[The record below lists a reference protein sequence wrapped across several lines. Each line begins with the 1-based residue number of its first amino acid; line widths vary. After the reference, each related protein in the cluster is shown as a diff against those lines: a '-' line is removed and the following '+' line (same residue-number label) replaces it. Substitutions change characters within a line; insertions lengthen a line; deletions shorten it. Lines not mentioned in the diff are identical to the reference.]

1 MRLDELNDKLYKIY
15 SEETCHPSYR
25 NKWSEDNPTVGH
37 CAIVSLLVNDLF
49 GYPIYNTFV
58 GNSRHFYNMN
68 GKNIIDLTNDQ
79 FRGISVDYTKGIER
93 DRNELLKNK
102 DTRQRYEILKDKLAK
117 LEKPLDETLTNNYT
131 IPVYRVDSREDGN
144 DSWSNS
150 TRFFADD
157 LSYFDKSDT
166 GYSKKDAKKY
176 LLNTKDFKVFDPMRE
191 LDLEADT
198 WSTIWGTIGEFDSF
212 DIYWECEDEDLDE
225 DDPDYMVYTS
235 TDDLA
240 EAGRRLGYDV
250 TILRDI
256 PNDHGWGEPYTEYAV
271 HNSRCVKLANASEFN
286 KNSDKINEKLE
297 EIEVDNEDCHIT
309 NSLDDIV
316 NDIKRNIS
324 VGLECKYVIDDKLHR
339 YIELDPFYLTHFDA
353 FDLAIENG
361 LYPEICWSNETIE
374 GKTPYD
380 KYVEDGLD
388 SSSPYL
394 YFIDVVS
401 SNSETTTKLGDD
413 FYKYEYAW
421 DEFKVLTREDFTK
434 CSLYK
439 KIVDV
444 FGTPKKVIKESL
456 NEAKESLEDTVLRV
470 FGEGQ
475 LEKGPMYLLP
485 NGKLLRI
492 PEPQQLGLG
501 ALIQYKCHACINAWL
516 LYKKLIPGTLWDMND
531 ETPLLER
538 GWVRGN
544 LGQLL
549 DSQAIMNYIEIPKK
563 KITDSQYETIL
574 RWLDYA
580 QTIGVNSIEVD
591 TQGMNK
597 YKSYSFSD
605 YTSDEIVDKIKKY
618 YGTGRLEEKIVKKG
632 NKWQVQS
639 EKGRNM
645 GTYDTKEE
653 AEKRLKQIEYF
664 KHINEDF
671 DNFENQCKEVAN
683 NHYNEVID
691 ILTKRGLLSNEPSA
705 DGGPQ
710 YILKDGRFVV
720 LFDTEGEYLNIPYHS
735 VVDEILVDEGL
746 LTEDSGAHEYGSY
759 VMYFMGA
766 IRIND
771 SSDWDEVY
779 IQIDAENRPTNAQY
793 DALLKFIDLCF
804 NYKEG
809 VEVMVGFDDDYD
821 CFYSPTDYASDDV
834 IKKIKRY
841 YTTGKLNEDINS
853 NQDLSKYYDEEL
865 SRQLS
870 KMDKFLDKYGFEVEV
885 VDDEDCLQELK
896 DEDVAGMFFNS
907 IQDNASVF
915 PIGLNKDMI
924 CKESENTTD
933 VYYGIVGTLAHEV
946 GHGIFGYCNDMLDL
960 DDLDEEKVVEEFA
973 EDYEDNC
980 LYNNELMEIL
990 KQSLDKEESLN
1001 EDANNK
1007 VIGYRSIGEK
1017 ELIDLLNKKTI
1028 EGNYNIDTERQV
1040 QKDSN
1045 KELGKVVC
1053 FYKDERYWKDKSHL
1067 FFLKCSFNKD
1077 EVVGYGTGLY
1087 WAGQSLAKTKIWN
1100 GRSGYESYYF
1110 KEFYVKKYD
1119 YRNIE
1124 SIMYINEVDEFTLH
1138 PAFKRYNRDFQQKL
1152 LDVCKGLNID
1162 FEEIKEGLI
1171 AEQDETPYYFYRGY
1185 DKRYSPLD
1193 GEDSNLYT
1201 WITDDFEYAKEYSDA
1216 LGKNGRIAKIE
1227 VYLEPEDIGNANE
1240 IIPENLDYLDLGDEN
1255 FKKYVLDKGLLAYQ
1269 FDVTNNYNGDSS
1281 WCLCVKKDC
1290 CGVVDKDVKTVESL
1304 TESAGIPITV
1314 YTYQSPKVREQL
1326 EKGKTYVASY
1336 SNANFSH
1343 YQDLSTLL
1351 GLNNCPIFGAL
1362 TKRDLYR
1369 MLNSSGIDWEEEN
1382 ILHLE
1387 IPRDELHFMEYY
1399 DWTDYMYALDNQ
1411 EEFEEES
1418 SITLQELENLIKTQ
1432 KSSIDYEECQV
1443 VFDKIEPQWYEDG
1456 KDAPEEYESLEE
1468 SLSQEV
1474 DNEGN
1479 SLTQEQIEFFK
1490 NSKVR
1495 DKDGKLIV
1503 CYHGTPN
1510 PGFKEFN
1517 PKSNK
1522 SQFGGYKFDNYNVNY
1537 FTTDR
1542 KSAASFTEIGIERD
1556 GNVYACYLNITNP
1569 YVVNN
1574 STEAELR
1581 SSFNIKDSNLRKH
1594 QIELFDRIFNKWE
1607 GRFVSYGDFAFK
1619 ELNND
1624 LHTLN
1629 LELRP
1634 SDSYEDNVDDED
1646 KDIFNLYDLG
1656 NNSYFGAEHPLE
1668 YYYTTDELFSDE
1680 MYDQLK
1686 EDVLGINKEFG
1697 DDEYFF
1703 STDDVVRY
1711 VISLNKNEGTNYDGI
1726 IIPDIFDS
1734 KEMFSMRGTDY
1745 ITLNSSN
1752 QIKLISN
1759 TNPTSSNKIDEN
1771 SSLKEFYDEYT
1782 IDDLPDS
1789 VYNYTTHIYVTND
1802 LYKLKGMF
1810 NTGSYR
1816 GCYFPDEDLISICP
1830 ILSGIHD
1837 DLNRVF
1843 VDKGYLERLSDNE
1856 IRFLIF
1862 NKDEYEENDIDD
1874 EIDYY
1879 GVNIIQLEYDKFFF
1893 VIVDE
1898 GYGNIEDTKLYSVL
1912 GTPINTLEFE
1922 KTGESL
1928 KEDVYDTNG
1937 EYNPSQDPKYKSLL
1951 RKPINRLTRDD
1962 MIYLFTIHCTR
1973 YSDGYYS
1980 NGKQATYWY
1989 TGLRGW
1995 DYDFYKGLKIVE
2007 EDHSEEFDKA
2017 YEFFSSLQFP
2027 LKVYR
2032 AMRDDENEPSGKNH
2046 SLSWTTD
2053 INIFK
2058 KENSIF
2064 RNCNKIVEATITP
2077 DMIQNEWT
2085 VCNYIYYS
2093 CGNNYGRYPESEI
2106 TLKPMFKTSKLNN
2119 LHFIDKSQVETL
2131 KESKQ
2136 DTENFRSWV
2145 DKSFRK
2151 DYPNKD
2157 ESTYEEETNSLVNK
2171 FETMRKSLKSPQ
2183 NDYYYWIKQNNL
2195 KELRNFLDDTE
2206 VTLQTKKE
2214 EEDKAKQGAKLL
2226 YSKDG
2231 WKVYEITNYEASAKY
2246 GKGTKWCISGSK
2258 RWSNNEDG
2266 RQYWDDYVNKGI
2278 KFYFFIDKDEHKYA
2292 LAIYPNNDFEL
2303 FNELDASI
2311 GYIPNAPIVKEI
2323 PVDYY
2328 TKNDFRVF
2336 RNLFLSNK
2344 LPNNLSEKLI
2354 LDLMSN
2360 DTRESIN
2367 VPLEDVVSY
2376 VDGDIPDWYL
2386 EFEAVKDGLISP
2398 LRYKELTGDTYEE
2411 DEDWDGDFPFV
2422 NVYELIENFNL
2433 PKICATSKQILLS
2446 ELKRSLKQNPPA
2458 YVLATDFDTWSMRRY
2473 FPIEDF
2479 SELVLFC
2486 DQRYRGDGDENWIEA
2501 CYNYLKELV
2510 KTGEVS
2516 KDELKQVG
2524 LNLDEALVIKESK
2537 QDLERFRQWAGDD
2550 LYNRFFKQKDRLEP
2564 KYRDIY
2570 FWMNP
2575 KIETDDLTGQQ
2586 ILSNTLDSL
2595 ENVPTRKQRDERGKE
2610 GAELIYEDND
2620 WKVYHIL
2627 SYEGAV
2633 KYGKGTKWC
2642 ITGKNTG
2649 DDEDGYHDYIGGKR
2663 YWDSYSSKGS
2673 QLYFYIPKNSKTS
2686 SRKYALDYNPSTGYW
2701 TLFDDG
2707 DWEQVGS
2714 WMDYTKN
2721 DSWNPFDS
2729 SQPHF
2734 PTVDGLPDINSE
2746 YERAK
2751 TELGY
2756 ITEELSKEQQD
2767 YFKNSVVRDE
2777 QGNLLPVYH
2786 SSYNKFDTFEGD
2798 GRLYWFAQDRDY
2810 AKDNFGGGMN
2820 VYDCYIN
2827 LVHPFRLD
2835 ECGCL
2840 DDWFFDEDED
2850 WGDATFDDDSVYDI
2864 PVTDTVKNIEE
2875 SLGVSHKDIV
2885 DAFMLQG
2892 YADINNVYFLTKSS
2906 EFGDMLRA
2914 KGYDGVIAIEGWHW
2928 DDVTYGVLNANQI
2941 KRITNIHPT
2950 SSDNMNETW
2959 NIATRGYETHFD
2971 KNKKSM
2977 LEVISNYVGYQVTE
2991 EDLDSLWEI
3000 AEDEFDEELLGYIE
3014 HYNSLDESLNEQ
3026 LLIPREEVL
3035 EIMEDEL
3042 GSSETV
3048 INGPS
3053 YILPNGNFL
3062 KIDNANIDIKGMSG
3076 NQSKNGKAMHLDVFG
3091 WLDKRFKDEHTSLY
3105 DFDLEFLAKDCIRVN
3120 NNDLEHFVVMPIDRP
3135 TEAQFKSLLSWLDD
3149 LSYKRKDV
3157 LVMDA
3162 YGSWVNHKEYSFDEY
3177 IPDEIIKKIKK
3188 YYSIDNPYD
3197 RTLEEALDEDTLTK
3211 IKDKF
3216 GISDE
3221 LTKGALYLLPSGEF
3235 LKTGGAHRNIEQY
3248 LDEQGLSQYGDKY
3261 RSADGSPTLERNGAI
3276 RVNAV
3281 DKLLY
3286 YIMLSNERPT
3296 QAQYDRLIEVFDAG
3310 RLWGWD
3316 SVAVYTPRGHRV
3328 EYDFDTYSSED
3339 IAKKIRYFYT
3349 TFILTQ

>member
-58 GNSRHFYNMN
+58 GNSRHFYNMD

-93 DRNELLKNK
+93 DRNDILKNK

-117 LEKPLDETLTNNYT
+117 LEEPMDESLTNNYT

-166 GYSKKDAKKY
+166 GYSKEDAKKY

-198 WSTIWGTIGEFDSF
+198 WSVIWGTIGEFDNF
-212 DIYWECEDEDLDE
+212 DIYWECEDENLDE
-225 DDPDYMVYTS
+225 NDPNYMVYTS

-271 HNSRCVKLANASEFN
+271 HNSRCVKLADASEFN
-286 KNSDKINEKLE
+286 KNSDLITEAKADIDAFVGKFGEDTYNNFLKAKDRLKNKGKSTDLTWYVKNMEKKDLDELILSLYDKESDQQKKRIIQGTDKEIRGKYNYLGEKDGYKVYQPLDVQASMDLGVNTGWCTAGRYGHYGHPEFTPSLKDAKQHWNDYTSKGIEFYYFLDPKTMYGKYAVALYPKTLDVNQETEQGWLNKTNIEIYNDVDYLDYLAVDKLPLDLIKKEIVLDITSYDEQGLAISNNTVIRCRKDVVNITIPNSVTSIEGSAFYNCTSLTSITIPDSLISIGIGAFRGCSSLTSITIPNSVTSIEGSAFSGCTSLTSIVIPDSVTSIGNNAFYECRSLTSITIPNSVTSIEDNAFRGCSALTSINIPNGVTLIDVSAFGSCSSLESITIPSSVTLIESYAFHNCFSLTSVTIPNSVTYIGRSAFYNCSSLTSITIPNSVTSIGNYAFLNCFSLMVHTNNKYVINYCKENKINCEPIANESLQEVNKITEKFE

-309 NSLDDIV
+309 NSLDDVV

-353 FDLAIENG
+353 FDLAVENG

-374 GKTPYD
+374 GKIPYD

-401 SNSETTTKLGDD
+401 STSETTTKLGDD

-421 DEFKVLTREDFTK
+421 DDFKVLTREDFTK
-434 CSLYK
+434 CSLYEK
-439 KIVDV
+439 LVSV
-444 FGTPKKVIKESL
+444 FGAPKKVIKESL
-456 NEAKESLEDTVLRV
+456 NEAKESIEDTVLKV

-485 NGKLLRI
+485 NGKLLNI

-501 ALIQYKCHACINAWL
+501 ALIQYKCHACVNAWL
-516 LYKKLIPGTLWDMND
+516 LYQKLIPGTLWDMND

-544 LGQLL
+544 LGQLP

-580 QTIGVNSIEVD
+580 QTIGVESIEVN
-591 TQGMNK
+591 TQGMNR
-597 YKSYSFSD
+597 YKSYSFKD

-618 YGTGRLEEKIVKKG
+618 YGTGRLEETLKDNDVYYFYRGYDGRYSPLDSDESNASLYTWITDDFDYANEYAKECGKYGKVAKIEIYAEPDEIGTTKDLPKGVDYLDPGDEVFKNNIIEKGLVGYQFDITNNYSPNGSLSWCLCIAKDCCKVVDSGVKLQEKIVKKG

-664 KHINEDF
+664 KHMNEGVDINYDGRGWILPSGRIVSTMNGPHFDNKHDSKNQDEDIRYNFGYERYIGLPSKHRPTDKQFEKLRDLLDVFFINEELVGVLNTPIEVCYDTN
-671 DNFENQCKEVAN
+671 DASNFKRESLSPKD
-683 NHYNEVID
+683 YTSDEVIEHIKRIYTQLGEDFKHMNESLSQD
-691 ILTKRGLLSNEPSA
+691 ILNYVYDNYTVSHNLI
-705 DGGPQ
+705 DGHC
-710 YILKDGRFVV
+710 YILKNGD
-720 LFDTEGEYLNIPYHS
+720 
-735 VVDEILVDEGL
+735 
-746 LTEDSGAHEYGSY
+746 
-759 VMYFMGA
+759 
-766 IRIND
+766 
-771 SSDWDEVY
+771 
-779 IQIDAENRPTNAQY
+779 
-793 DALLKFIDLCF
+793 FIDLEGEDHLGIDTALNNVGILSDELYSYDEPNAMVDLLGCVRVTDGI
-804 NYKEG
+804 NGYSDYPYAVIPKEMSDEQYHSLEDWLYYLMNKKITSG
-809 VEVMVGFDDDYD
+809 TIYYGDDKTFEFDLKQEE
-821 CFYSPTDYASDDV
+821 PKDV
-834 IKKIKRY
+834 IKKIKMNLNNLKTE
-841 YTTGKLNEDINS
+841 TT
-853 NQDLSKYYDEEL
+853 
-865 SRQLS
+865 
-870 KMDKFLDKYGFEVEV
+870 
-885 VDDEDCLQELK
+885 
-896 DEDVAGMFFNS
+896 
-907 IQDNASVF
+907 
-915 PIGLNKDMI
+915 P
-924 CKESENTTD
+924 
-933 VYYGIVGTLAHEV
+933 
-946 GHGIFGYCNDMLDL
+946 
-960 DDLDEEKVVEEFA
+960 
-973 EDYEDNC
+973 
-980 LYNNELMEIL
+980 
-990 KQSLDKEESLN
+990 
-1001 EDANNK
+1001 
-1007 VIGYRSIGEK
+1007 
-1017 ELIDLLNKKTI
+1017 
-1028 EGNYNIDTERQV
+1028 
-1040 QKDSN
+1040 
-1045 KELGKVVC
+1045 
-1053 FYKDERYWKDKSHL
+1053 
-1067 FFLKCSFNKD
+1067 
-1077 EVVGYGTGLY
+1077 
-1087 WAGQSLAKTKIWN
+1087 
-1100 GRSGYESYYF
+1100 
-1110 KEFYVKKYD
+1110 
-1119 YRNIE
+1119 
-1124 SIMYINEVDEFTLH
+1124 
-1138 PAFKRYNRDFQQKL
+1138 
-1152 LDVCKGLNID
+1152 
-1162 FEEIKEGLI
+1162 
-1171 AEQDETPYYFYRGY
+1171 
-1185 DKRYSPLD
+1185 
-1193 GEDSNLYT
+1193 
-1201 WITDDFEYAKEYSDA
+1201 
-1216 LGKNGRIAKIE
+1216 
-1227 VYLEPEDIGNANE
+1227 
-1240 IIPENLDYLDLGDEN
+1240 
-1255 FKKYVLDKGLLAYQ
+1255 
-1269 FDVTNNYNGDSS
+1269 
-1281 WCLCVKKDC
+1281 
-1290 CGVVDKDVKTVESL
+1290 L
-1304 TESAGIPITV
+1304 TESTGFPITV

-1326 EKGKTYVASY
+1326 EDGKTYVASY
-1336 SNANFSH
+1336 SNANYSH

-1351 GLNNCPIFGAL
+1351 GLNNCPIFGAI
-1362 TKRDLYR
+1362 TKSDLYS

-1411 EEFEEES
+1411 EDFEEES
-1418 SITLQELENLIKTQ
+1418 GITLQELENSIKTQ
-1432 KSSIDYEECQV
+1432 KSSVDYEECQV

-1456 KDAPEEYESLEE
+1456 NDAPEEYESLEE

-1474 DNEGN
+1474 DNEEN
-1479 SLTQEQIEFFK
+1479 TLTQEQVEFFK

-1495 DKDGKLIV
+1495 DSQGRLIV

-1574 STEAELR
+1574 STEAGLR
-1581 SSFNIKDSNLRKH
+1581 SSFNIKDRELRNH

-1607 GRFVSYGDFAFK
+1607 GVFVSYGDSAFK

-1634 SDSYEDNVDDED
+1634 SDSYEDDVEDED

-1686 EDVLGINKEFG
+1686 EDVLGINQEFG

-1759 TNPTSSNKIDEN
+1759 TNPTNSNKIDEDN
-1771 SSLKEFYDEYT
+1771 SLDEFYDEYT
-1782 IDDLPDS
+1782 IDDLPDTQFQ
-1789 VYNYTTHIYVTND
+1789 YTTSLDVTDN
-1802 LYKLKGMF
+1802 LYKVKSMF
-1810 NTGSYR
+1810 KQDDFR
-1816 GCYFPDEDLISICP
+1816 GCYYPKSNIVVLCGADN
-1830 ILSGIHD
+1830 GIHD
-1837 DLNRVF
+1837 DLSKAAVEF
-1843 VDKGYLERLSDNE
+1843 QYVDDSKDEV
-1856 IRFLIF
+1856 RFLVF
-1862 NKDEYEENDIDD
+1862 NKKHYSKEEMRH
-1874 EIDYY
+1874 EIDYSGEVPVYDY
-1879 GVNIIQLEYDKFFF
+1879 GKFYLVVVWGDMENTKLFEVLGKYIDKFYYTSG
-1893 VIVDE
+1893 VI
-1898 GYGNIEDTKLYSVL
+1898 I
-1912 GTPINTLEFE
+1912 
-1922 KTGESL
+1922 
-1928 KEDVYDTNG
+1928 
-1937 EYNPSQDPKYKSLL
+1937 
-1951 RKPINRLTRDD
+1951 
-1962 MIYLFTIHCTR
+1962 
-1973 YSDGYYS
+1973 
-1980 NGKQATYWY
+1980 
-1989 TGLRGW
+1989 
-1995 DYDFYKGLKIVE
+1995 
-2007 EDHSEEFDKA
+2007 
-2017 YEFFSSLQFP
+2017 
-2027 LKVYR
+2027 
-2032 AMRDDENEPSGKNH
+2032 
-2046 SLSWTTD
+2046 
-2053 INIFK
+2053 
-2058 KENSIF
+2058 
-2064 RNCNKIVEATITP
+2064 
-2077 DMIQNEWT
+2077 
-2085 VCNYIYYS
+2085 
-2093 CGNNYGRYPESEI
+2093 
-2106 TLKPMFKTSKLNN
+2106 
-2119 LHFIDKSQVETL
+2119 
-2131 KESKQ
+2131 ESKQ

-2157 ESTYEEETNSLVNK
+2157 ENTYEEETTSLVNK
-2171 FETMRKSLKSPQ
+2171 FETMRKNLKSPQ

-2206 VTLQTKKE
+2206 VTLQSKKE
-2214 EEDKAKQGAKLL
+2214 EEDKVKQGAKLL

-2246 GKGTKWCISGSK
+2246 GKGTKWCISGSR

-2266 RQYWDDYVNKGI
+2266 RQYWDGYVEKGI
-2278 KFYFFIDKDEHKYA
+2278 KFYFFIDKDGHKYA
-2292 LAIYPNNDFEL
+2292 LALYPNNDFEL
-2303 FNELDASI
+2303 FNELDAPI
-2311 GYIPNAPIVKEI
+2311 GYIPDAPIVKEI

-2354 LDLMSN
+2354 FDLMSN
-2360 DTRESIN
+2360 DTRETVSI
-2367 VPLEDVVSY
+2367 PIDEVVSC
-2376 VDGDIPDWYL
+2376 VDEDIPDGYL
-2386 EFEAVKDGLISP
+2386 EFEAVVDGLISP
-2398 LRYKELTGDTYEE
+2398 LRYEELTGETYDE
-2411 DEDWDGDFPFV
+2411 DEFGSENWDGDFPFV
-2422 NVYELIENFNL
+2422 NAYELIEDFNL
-2433 PKICATSKQILLS
+2433 SKICETSKQILLS
-2446 ELKRSLKQNPPA
+2446 ELKRKLKQTPPA
-2458 YVLATDFDTWSMRRY
+2458 YVLVTDFDTWSTRRY
-2473 FPIEDF
+2473 LPIEDF

-2486 DQRYRGDGDENWIEA
+2486 NQRYREDGDEDWIEA

-2537 QDLERFRQWAGDD
+2537 QDLERFKQWAGDD

-2564 KYRDIY
+2564 KQRDIY

-2610 GAELIYEDND
+2610 GAELIYEDDD

-2649 DDEDGYHDYIGGKR
+2649 DDEEGYHDYIGGKK

-2673 QLYFYIPKNSKTS
+2673 QLYFYIPKNSKTVK
-2686 SRKYALDYNPSTGYW
+2686 RKYALDYNPSTGYW

-2721 DSWNPFDS
+2721 DSWNPYDA

-2751 TELGY
+2751 KELGY

-2798 GRLYWFAQDRDY
+2798 GRLYWFAQDKDY

-2850 WGDATFDDDSVYDI
+2850 WGDANFDDDSVYDI
-2864 PVTDTVKNIEE
+2864 PVSTTVQNIEDN
-2875 SLGVSHKDIV
+2875 LGISHKEIV

-2906 EFGDMLRA
+2906 EFGDMLR
-2914 KGYDGVIAIEGWHW
+2914 KQGYDGVIAIEGWNW

-2941 KRITNIHPT
+2941 KRVTNTHPT

-2959 NIATRGYETHFD
+2959 DIATRGYGTHFN
-2971 KNKKSM
+2971 KNKKST
-2977 LEVISNYVGYQVTE
+2977 LEAISNYVGYQVTE

-3014 HYNSLDESLNEQ
+3014 YYKSLDESLNE
-3026 LLIPREEVL
+3026 
-3035 EIMEDEL
+3035 EL
-3042 GSSETV
+3042 SDD
-3048 INGPS
+3048 
-3053 YILPNGNFL
+3053 IL
-3062 KIDNANIDIKGMSG
+3062 D
-3076 NQSKNGKAMHLDVFG
+3076 
-3091 WLDKRFKDEHTSLY
+3091 
-3105 DFDLEFLAKDCIRVN
+3105 
-3120 NNDLEHFVVMPIDRP
+3120 
-3135 TEAQFKSLLSWLDD
+3135 
-3149 LSYKRKDV
+3149 
-3157 LVMDA
+3157 
-3162 YGSWVNHKEYSFDEY
+3162 
-3177 IPDEIIKKIKK
+3177 
-3188 YYSIDNPYD
+3188 
-3197 RTLEEALDEDTLTK
+3197 K

-3216 GISDE
+3216 GVTDE
-3221 LTKGALYLLPSGEF
+3221 LERGAMYLLPSGEF
-3235 LKTGGAHRNIEQY
+3235 LYTDGAHRNIEQY
-3248 LDEQGLSQYGDKY
+3248 LDKQGLSKFGDAY
-3261 RSADGSPTLERNGAI
+3261 RRSDGSPTLERNGAI

-3281 DKLLY
+3281 NPLLY

-3296 QAQYDRLIEVFDAG
+3296 QAQYDKLIEVFDAG
-3310 RLWGWD
+3310 LLWGWK
-3316 SVAVYTPRGHRV
+3316 SVAVYTPRGYRV
-3328 EYDFDTYSSED
+3328 EYDFDTYTSED
-3339 IAKKIRYFYT
+3339 IVKKIRYFYST
-3349 TFILTQ
+3349 YILMQ